1 MLAHIQTFADAT
13 IVIAIAVVSMVIG
26 VLFSV
31 AQALRR

>member
-13 IVIAIAVVSMVIG
+13 IVIAIAVISVVVG